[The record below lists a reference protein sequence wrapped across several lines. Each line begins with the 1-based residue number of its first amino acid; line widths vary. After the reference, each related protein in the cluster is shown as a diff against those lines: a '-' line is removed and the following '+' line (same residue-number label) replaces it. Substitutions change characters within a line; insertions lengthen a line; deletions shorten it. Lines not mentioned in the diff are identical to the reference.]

1 MKKMME
7 INVAPKNDFQFYLT
21 NAYPTVVRMRAE
33 LLNEGKKAEAAVLW
47 QYANK
52 LQRIGYTA
60 KKAENKDL
68 VLGYT
73 KDMRLICNDANRVYA
88 QA

>member
-1 MKKMME
+1 MKRYE
-7 INVAPKNDFQFYLT
+7 INVAKNNDFQFYLT
-21 NAYPTVVRMRAE
+21 NAYPTVVRMRTE
-33 LLNEGKKAEAAVLW
+33 LLSEGKKAEAAVLW

-52 LQRIGYTA
+52 LQKLGYIA
-60 KKAENKDL
+60 KKTENKDL

-73 KDMRLICNDANRVYA
+73 KDMKLVCNEVNRVYA

>member
-1 MKKMME
+1 MKKYQ
-7 INVAPKNDFQFYLT
+7 INVAAQNDFQFYLT
-21 NAYPTVVRMRAE
+21 NAYPTVVRMRTE
-33 LLNEGKKAEAAVLW
+33 LLKENKTAEAAVLW

-52 LQRIGYTA
+52 LQKLGYTA
-60 KKAENKDL
+60 KKAENEDL

-73 KDMRLICNDANRVYA
+73 KDMVLVCNEVNRVYA